1 MITPYLRPPALP
13 GRFFWPRPVRSSPAS
28 IRRERRL
35 KVCETRRPACN
46 DIAQHAEYQYA
57 SQVSLPPESFV
68 KDAHDMPGHLAR
80 RFQQIAVAVFL
91 AEIEE
96 AGYDL
101 TPVQYA
107 ALAAVSANHGIDQV
121 TLAGLIA
128 YDRTT
133 ITGVVDRLVQ
143 KGLVARHESSRDRR
157 ARELKITDAGR
168 RTLRSVTPAVEAA
181 QRILLR
187 GLTEKEAKELVR
199 LLQKAIA
206 AGNELSRAPLRDAAT
221 G

>member
-1 MITPYLRPPALP
+1 
-13 GRFFWPRPVRSSPAS
+13 
-28 IRRERRL
+28 
-35 KVCETRRPACN
+35 
-46 DIAQHAEYQYA
+46 
-57 SQVSLPPESFV
+57 
-68 KDAHDMPGHLAR
+68 MPGHLAR

-91 AEIEE
+91 AEVE
-96 AGYDL
+96 AAGHDL

-107 ALAAVSANHGIDQV
+107 ALAAIGTNHGVDQV

-143 KGLVARHESSRDRR
+143 KGLVVRQESSRDRR
-157 ARELKITDAGR
+157 ARELKITDTGR
-168 RTLRSVTPAVEAA
+168 RTLRSITPAVEAA
-181 QRILLR
+181 QRTMVR

-206 AGNELSRAPLRDAAT
+206 AGNDLSRAPLRDAAT
-221 G
+221 V